1 MEWRKLGVVWRPDGA
16 LAWQQ
21 SHAGLPTP
29 YDLGDGR
36 IRVFLYCQDRD
47 LIGRVGYVDVDAGNP
62 LKVIAVSDTP
72 VVDIGVPGA
81 FDDHGAV
88 PVSVLKAPDNRVF
101 LYYVGFELCC
111 AVRYRLFTGLAI
123 SEDNGQSFRK
133 YEEAPVLD
141 RSTSEL
147 YFRCGG
153 HALYEGGRFR
163 LWYIG
168 GRSWFNLGPKMVPV
182 YDMKYLESKD
192 GLTWG
197 STGKTIM
204 PLNPAREHGFGRPY
218 VIASPEGGYEMFY
231 SVRCLEH
238 QGYQLGYATS
248 DDGLSWRR
256 RDAEIGIAPADKGW
270 DSEAL
275 CFPAV
280 LSVGQQQ
287 YMFYN
292 GNNFGETGVGVAIRV
307 Q

>member
-1 MEWRKLGVVWRPDGA
+1 MEWRKLGVVWRPEGA
-16 LAWQQ
+16 QAWQQ

-62 LKVIAVSDTP
+62 LKVIAVSRTP

-81 FDDHGAV
+81 FDDHGVV
-88 PVSVLKAPDNRVF
+88 PISVVKLPDKRVF
-101 LYYVGFELCC
+101 LYYVGFELCRTI
-111 AVRYRLFTGLAI
+111 RYRLFTGLAI

-153 HALYEGGRFR
+153 HALYEEGRFR

-168 GRSWFNLGPKMVPV
+168 GRSWFNLGLKMVPL

-192 GLTWG
+192 GLRWG

-204 PLNPAREHGFGRPY
+204 SLNPEREHGFGRPY
-218 VIASPEGGYEMFY
+218 VIPRPDGGYEMYY
-231 SVRCLEH
+231 SVRGLEH
-238 QGYQLGYATS
+238 QGYRLGYATS

-256 RDAEIGIAPADKGW
+256 RDGEIGIAPAAEGW
-270 DSEAL
+270 DSEAQS
-275 CFPAV
+275 FPAV
-280 LSVGQQQ
+280 MSVGCQQ

-292 GNNFGETGVGVAIRV
+292 GNNFGETGVGVAVRV